1 MGCTRNAV
9 IGKIHRLELNPPAF
23 KQPNRGATERKPRAE
38 PRVIERKPIHRIRH
52 MGGGLRVI
60 STLTGDLFEPR
71 IVDLAPRNLPLM
83 ALEATDCRY
92 IAGEDLLYCAHPQ
105 LPGSSYCPKH
115 HRLVWRKPEPP
126 KPAYVREAA

>member
-1 MGCTRNAV
+1 M
-9 IGKIHRLELNPPAF
+9 
-23 KQPNRGATERKPRAE
+23 
-38 PRVIERKPIHRIRH
+38 RV
-52 MGGGLRVI
+52 MQSV
-60 STLTGDLFEPR
+60 TGDLYEPR
-71 IVDLAPRNLPLM
+71 CIDLAPRNLPLM